1 MAQRR
6 LQKELADLQKEESA
20 NSLFVRDIIVS
31 DTNLF
36 EWKFTILP
44 SNAPFNVAAFNIEM
58 KFPSKGFLWMI
69 FKKQIIVTF
78 LFFILKKLN
87 IHLNHQH

>member
-6 LQKELADLQKEESA
+6 LQKELQDLQKEESS
-20 NSLFVRDIIVS
+20 NSLFVRDIIVN

-44 SNAPFNVAAFNIEM
+44 ASVPYNVASFVIEM
-58 KFPSKGFLWMI
+58 KFPRK
-69 FKKQIIVTF
+69 
-78 LFFILKKLN
+78 
-87 IHLNHQH
+87 